1 MAQTEAPEQQEEET
15 TDGDESNGGN
25 GNGSGGVGRTA
36 VRAAA
41 IAAVSGATA
50 LAAKKAFVDRG
61 SSDDEGDKPERSQ
74 KKSKSGNNDVL
85 TSIVGSAWD
94 SARDSLV
101 PMIES
106 AATSAGEY
114 LAQNGPDLV
123 TDTIV
128 PKFIDGF
135 ERGRGSDDED

>member
-1 MAQTEAPEQQEEET
+1 MADTETTEREQTEET
-15 TDGDESNGGN
+15 NGHGSNGG
-25 GNGSGGVGRTA
+25 GGAGRTA

-61 SSDDEGDKPERSQ
+61 SSGEDKPERSQ
-74 KKSKSGNNDVL
+74 SKRGNNEVL
-85 TSIVGSAWD
+85 GSMMTSAWD
-94 SARDSLV
+94 SARDSVV
-101 PMIES
+101 PMLEN

-114 LAQNGPDLV
+114 LARNAPDV
-123 TDTIV
+123 VRDTIV

-135 ERGRGSDDED
+135 ERGRGSDDD

>member
-1 MAQTEAPEQQEEET
+1 MAQAEATDQQNTEET
-15 TDGDESNGGN
+15 NGHESNGGA
-25 GNGSGGVGRTA
+25 GRTA

-50 LAAKKAFVDRG
+50 LAAKKAFG
-61 SSDDEGDKPERSQ
+61 GGSDDDKPEKSQ
-74 KKSKSGNNDVL
+74 KSRGSKDDVL
-85 TSIVGSAWD
+85 GSMVSSAWD

-114 LAQNGPDLV
+114 LARNGPDV
-123 TDTIV
+123 VRETIV

>member
-1 MAQTEAPEQQEEET
+1 MADQETTQQEESTEET
-15 TDGDESNGGN
+15 N
-25 GNGSGGVGRTA
+25 GNGSNGGHGRTA
-36 VRAAA
+36 VKAAA

-50 LAAKKAFVDRG
+50 LAAKKAFGDHG
-61 SSDDEGDKPERSQ
+61 SDDEKQERSPR
-74 KKSKSGNNDVL
+74 KRGSDDVFG
-85 TSIVGSAWD
+85 SMVSSAWD

-114 LAQNGPDLV
+114 LARNAPDV
-123 TDTIV
+123 VRETIV

-135 ERGRGSDDED
+135 ERGRDSDDNDDED